1 MLAQDFRVYLPVDAL
16 GSRSVLDHGLRRHDL
31 LQERRNVDAAVLG
44 RVWPESPRGLLEL
57 PLAPN
62 TVPAPGL
69 VPGDRD
75 VDETL
80 EEVALLGRRRP
91 PGVLERLV
99 RGEELPAPNQLE
111 PASELVRDRP

>member
-1 MLAQDFRVYLPVDAL
+1 M
-16 GSRSVLDHGLRRHDL
+16 LRR
-31 LQERRNVDAAVLG
+31 VG
-44 RVWPESPRGLLEL
+44 PEPPCGFLEL
-57 PLAPN
+57 PLAPH

-99 RGEELPAPNQLE
+99 RGEELAAPNELE
-111 PASELVRDRP
+111 PARELVRDRP